1 MLAAART
8 VLAATLLLAAAP
20 SAANAGAGIQCPRGW
35 VANTGYAAC
44 TLIAS
49 GGGTGGGGPG
59 GGHGGSGGEPVCMYQ
74 GHPIPCTTD
83 EGYWYAPLEC
93 WINEAENVPEDDPA
107 WQGNY
112 PDGAVY
118 QCWRPAGF
126 PTLRWFPNPPPPTEG
141 AVPMDLLGTALAR
154 MGLRGIEMGSTPP
167 MLPDRV
173 GVIGFP
179 TWLWAQ
185 DPSPQT
191 WGPNTASVSAGGY
204 SMTAT
209 AKANRVQWE
218 MGNGDVVNCDN
229 PGTAWN
235 ARLGDA
241 DSPTCGYRYLDDG
254 DYAVQAVTFWE
265 VQWSGL
271 GQTGTIPLALFSR
284 GQITMAEVQVLVQR
298 GS

>member
-1 MLAAART
+1 MLK
-8 VLAATLLLAAAP
+8 VLRAGLLGATLLAGVAAP
-20 SAANAGAGIQCPRGW
+20 AHGGVGIQCPTGW
-35 VANTGYAAC
+35 VANASYAAC
-44 TLIAS
+44 VLVAS
-49 GGGTGGGGPG
+49 GGGGPG
-59 GGHGGSGGEPVCMYQ
+59 GGPGGGGGGGDPVCMYQ
-74 GHPIPCTTD
+74 GHPIACVTD
-83 EGYWYAPLEC
+83 EGYWYALREC
-93 WINEAENVPEDDPA
+93 WINKLEKQPDKDDPV
-107 WQGNY
+107 WQGHY
-112 PDGAVY
+112 PDGAIY
-118 QCWRPAGF
+118 QCWHPSGY
-126 PTLRWFPNPPPPTEG
+126 PTNEWFASPPPPTKG
-141 AVPMDLLGTALAR
+141 AVPMALLGQALAR

-167 MLPDRV
+167 MLPDRI

-209 AKANRVQWE
+209 AQATRVQWE
-218 MGNGDVVNCDN
+218 MGNGDVVTCDN

-235 ARLGDA
+235 TSLGDA
-241 DSPTCGYRYLDDG
+241 DSPSCGYRYLDDG